1 MTGCRVPL
9 DASAK
14 LVREAPGRV
23 CFRDTGCFREG
34 RPSRSPA
41 VIRIVRSVVVGLATL
56 VGFAFP
62 EPSTAATFVD
72 DAGRP
77 FRLDRPAQRVI
88 TLAPNL
94 TELVYAVGAGST
106 LVGTGTLSNFPK
118 EAKAVPRVG
127 DHQRFDVERILLLKP
142 DLVLAW
148 YHGNPGREL
157 AQLEAAGLP
166 LYYLEPRR
174 LDDVARALERVGDLL
189 GRGAEGRAR
198 ANAWRADIAQLREA
212 HRGAEPVSVFYQVW
226 RNPLMTLN
234 GEHIVSDVIALCGG
248 RNVFADLPQLV
259 PQLSTESV
267 VAANPQAMLSARE
280 DAEDQPVLK
289 RGADDAAF
297 VSWSSY
303 RSIEA
308 VRRNWL
314 YTLPGDLIAR
324 QGPRIADGAR
334 AVCAAL
340 DQVRAER
347 RHRP

>member
-1 MTGCRVPL
+1 MTRGRRLV
-9 DASAK
+9 DALAK
-14 LVREAPGRV
+14 LVGEGSTPTRVDARTAIRREA
-23 CFRDTGCFREG
+23 
-34 RPSRSPA
+34 
-41 VIRIVRSVVVGLATL
+41 VIDLVFSVALRLAIL
-56 VGFAFP
+56 VGVTLSA
-62 EPSTAATFVD
+62 PSTAATLVD

-77 FRLDRPAQRVI
+77 FQIDRPAQRVI

-94 TELVYAVGAGST
+94 TELVYAVGGGTT
-106 LVGTGTLSNFPK
+106 LVGTVTLSNFPN
-118 EAKAVPRVG
+118 EAKSVPRVG
-127 DHQRFDVERILLLKP
+127 DHQRFDIERILLLKP

-148 YHGNPGREL
+148 HHGNPGREL

-189 GRGAEGRAR
+189 GRSEEGRAR
-198 ANAWRADIAQLREA
+198 AVAWRNDIAQLREA

-234 GEHIVSDVIALCGG
+234 GQHIVSDVIALCGG
-248 RNVFADLPQLV
+248 RNVFAGLPQLV
-259 PQLSTESV
+259 PQLSAESV

-280 DAEDQPVLK
+280 DEDDHPVLK
-289 RGADDAAF
+289 RGIDDPAFAA
-297 VSWSSY
+297 WSRYPSLV
-303 RSIEA
+303 A

-324 QGPRIADGAR
+324 QGPRIVDGAR
-334 AVCAAL
+334 AACAAL

-347 RHRP
+347 RTRP

>member
-1 MTGCRVPL
+1 MTGCPVPL
-9 DASAK
+9 DASAQ
-14 LVREAPGRV
+14 LFRAGSVNASVREP
-23 CFRDTGCFREG
+23 T
-34 RPSRSPA
+34 PSRRPT
-41 VIRIVRSVVVGLATL
+41 VVHIVRALVSGLVAL
-56 VGFAFP
+56 VGFAICGS
-62 EPSTAATFVD
+62 STAATFVD

-77 FRLDRPAQRVI
+77 FRLDHPAQRVI

-106 LVGTGTLSNFPK
+106 LVGTVTLSNFPK

-157 AQLEAAGLP
+157 AQLEAAGLL

-198 ANAWRADIAQLREA
+198 ANAWRDDIAQLRQA

-280 DAEDQPVLK
+280 DEDDRPVLK

-297 VSWSSY
+297 MSWSSY
-303 RSIEA
+303 ASIDA

-347 RHRP
+347 RSRP

>member
-1 MTGCRVPL
+1 VSECRCHPEGF
-9 DASAK
+9 AA
-14 LVREAPGRV
+14 RV
-23 CFRDTGCFREG
+23 VAGARAAAGIERTACIG
-34 RPSRSPA
+34 
-41 VIRIVRSVVVGLATL
+41 SVVERFIRSICAGVSVLLFLSFAT
-56 VGFAFP
+56 
-62 EPSTAATFVD
+62 PSTAAVFVD
-72 DAGRP
+72 DAARP
-77 FRLDRPAQRVI
+77 FHLDGAARRVV

-94 TELVYAVGAGST
+94 TELVYGVGGGST
-106 LVGTGTLSNFPK
+106 LVGTVTLSTFP
-118 EAKAVPRVG
+118 EAAKAVPRVG

-174 LDDVARALERVGDLL
+174 LDDVAGALERVGDLL
-189 GRGAEGRAR
+189 GRGDEGRAR
-198 ANAWRADIAQLREA
+198 ALAWRSEIAELRRA

-226 RNPLMTLN
+226 PNPLMTLN
-234 GEHIVSDVIALCGG
+234 GQHIVSDVIALCGG

-280 DAEDQPVLK
+280 DQDVQPVLK
-289 RGADDAAF
+289 RGANEAAF
-297 VSWSSY
+297 GPWSRYPSL
-303 RSIEA
+303 EA

-324 QGPRIADGAR
+324 QGPRIVDGAR

-347 RHRP
+347 RIRP